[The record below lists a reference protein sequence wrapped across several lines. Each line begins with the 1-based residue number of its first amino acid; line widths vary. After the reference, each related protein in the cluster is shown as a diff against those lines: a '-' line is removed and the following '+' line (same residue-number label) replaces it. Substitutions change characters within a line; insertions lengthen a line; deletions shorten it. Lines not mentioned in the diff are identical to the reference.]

1 MNHYTFFKNLHLGEK
16 PFILPNAWDP
26 LSAFI
31 LEQVGFKALGTTSW
45 GMANARGQNDAEQ
58 CDFETF
64 LKQTSAII
72 KAVSIP
78 VTIDIESGYSDDH
91 AEICEHVLQIARLGA
106 VGINIEDSS
115 KRSNTLR
122 TVNDQAEILSKLK
135 RVLQNEGYSEFFINA
150 RCDAFLVD
158 DYCIDDALS
167 RITTYQLSGADGIFI
182 PGLNNEKVIERVIQ
196 SISIPVNLMA
206 QKGLLNYQ
214 KATLLGIN
222 RLSIGNGLSD
232 AAIPFIHQIANL
244 MYKENDLT
252 TLFDHHDVSIKFIE

>member
-26 LSAFI
+26 LSAMI

-45 GMANARGQNDAEQ
+45 GMANARGQNDTEQ

-72 KAVSIP
+72 KAVSVP
-78 VTIDIESGYSDDH
+78 VTVDIESGYSDDH
-91 AEICEHVLQIARLGA
+91 AEICEHVLQIAHLGA

-115 KRSNTLR
+115 KRSKSLR
-122 TVNDQAEILSKLK
+122 TMNDQAEILSKLK
-135 RVLQNEGYSEFFINA
+135 HVLKNEGYSEFFINA
-150 RCDAFLVD
+150 RSDVFLEGD
-158 DYCIDDALS
+158 FNIDDAIK
-167 RITTYQLSGADGIFI
+167 RITTYQLSGADGVFL
-182 PGLNNEKVIERVIQ
+182 PGLNDEKMIKRVIQ
-196 SISIPVNLMA
+196 SISIPINLMA
-206 QKGLLNYQ
+206 KKGLLDYP
-214 KATLLGIN
+214 KATFLGIN

-232 AAIPFIHQIANL
+232 AAISFIHQIANL

-252 TLFDHHDVSIKFIE
+252 TMFEHQDISVTFS